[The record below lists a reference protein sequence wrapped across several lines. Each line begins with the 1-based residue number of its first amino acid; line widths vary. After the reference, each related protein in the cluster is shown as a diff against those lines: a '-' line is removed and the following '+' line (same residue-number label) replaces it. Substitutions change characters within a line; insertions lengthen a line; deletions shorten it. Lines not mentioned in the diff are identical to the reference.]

1 MSPSPRDTVHLEE
14 ESLGQLFSNMSSQL
28 SELVRKEVQL
38 AKVETK
44 QEIARAGKAG
54 GQLGAAA
61 FCGYLTAVLFA
72 FTLGYLLD
80 EVMPLPL
87 AFAIVG
93 AIFGIAAYLL
103 AQRGRQQLKTIN
115 PVPEQTVDTLKEDA
129 QWLKNQK
136 K

>member
-1 MSPSPRDTVHLEE
+1 MSPTPRDTVYLEE
-14 ESLGQLFSNMSSQL
+14 ESLGQLFSDMSKQL
-28 SELVRKEVQL
+28 SDLVRKEVQL

-44 QEIARAGKAG
+44 EEISRAGKAG

-61 FCGYLTAVLFA
+61 LCGYLAAVLFA

-80 EVMPLPL
+80 EIMPLPL
-87 AFAIVG
+87 AFAIVT
-93 AIFGIAAYLL
+93 AVFGIAAYVL
-103 AQRGRQQLKTIN
+103 AQSGRQRLKTIN